1 MSVYSGLVQLLQ
13 VSLSVSCVLWPL
25 FYLCCCCCYY
35 LTATIN
41 NETFWNCDWMN
52 GFNISS
58 SALKEWSPEEG
69 WTRNQV
75 SLHMYICGDP
85 FNECTQVL
93 HSGQFGC
100 TFEQDKGQWWWWWWL
115 TFHFL
120 LFNSQLFIVY
130 ILLQCLCCHHHN
142 NISTLFINYQNPS
155 RQVSGPSQVH
165 HTKEKYNRAITSIMP
180 QFMHKHHPKHHHP
193 CIRII
198 TTAKDHKL
206 CVWAARPALKIK
218 LPTPWWWLD
227 RSTRDDKQAN
237 CAVLT

>member
-69 WTRNQV
+69 WTRSQV
-75 SLHMYICGDP
+75 RLHMYICGDP

-165 HTKEKYNRAITSIMP
+165 HTKERYNIIGPSLPLCLSLCTNIT
-180 QFMHKHHPKHHHP
+180 
-193 CIRII
+193 RN
-198 TTAKDHKL
+198 TTI
-206 CVWAARPALKIK
+206 PA
-218 LPTPWWWLD
+218 
-227 RSTRDDKQAN
+227 S
-237 CAVLT
+237 VLLQQQKTTNYASEPPAQP